1 MTKPLRILTM
11 CAKLLIL
18 LPLYLHGTTYS
29 VAAFSDSAKVPKLPD
44 DPAAVARQASASVQ
58 RAFLDGGIH
67 RQTVR
72 LPLSE
77 SMYAGKEESF
87 VADRAIG
94 WQGGPQ
100 ETYRFLTPIAES
112 VLRQISL
119 NDDKSSGLTSKIQ
132 EQVLLDFDGSALLNS
147 QSPMGALYDSLALV
161 QPNTDNYYMEL
172 IEKLE
177 NEFSDTPGKAKRLF
191 LLINPAWKDDP
202 SSWGIFQ
209 SKKAKAKILDRYETT
224 FALDQFIVKGNKISL
239 FKSYPYDWAVYWTQ
253 LQTSAEKEGGTS
265 GDSPVLLGSMSK
277 RPTYLEVEKM
287 LDATAPTAT

>member
-1 MTKPLRILTM
+1 MCTRLLLLLTFH
-11 CAKLLIL
+11 
-18 LPLYLHGTTYS
+18 LYVISHHVEG
-29 VAAFSDSAKVPKLPD
+29 FSDSAATVPKLPNN
-44 DPAAVARQASASVQ
+44 PEAVARQASTSIQ
-58 RAFLDGGIH
+58 RAFLEAGIH

-94 WQGGPQ
+94 WQGDPQ
-100 ETYRFLTPIAES
+100 ETYRFLSPMAES

-119 NDDKSSGLTSKIQ
+119 NDDKSSGLTPKIQ
-132 EQVLLDFDGSALLNS
+132 EQTLLDFDGSALLNS

-209 SKKAKAKILDRYETT
+209 SKKAKEKILDRYETT

-239 FKSYPYDWAVYWTQ
+239 YKSYPYDWAVYWTQ
-253 LQTSAEKEGGTS
+253 LQPS
-265 GDSPVLLGSMSK
+265 GAKQGDASRNSPTLLGSMPK

-287 LDATAPTAT
+287 LDAAGSAR

>member
-1 MTKPLRILTM
+1 MTLPIMMSTE
-11 CAKLLIL
+11 IL
-18 LPLYLHGTTYS
+18 LLLLLLLYCEAYS
-29 VAAFSDSAKVPKLPD
+29 VGGFSHSPASVPKLPENPED
-44 DPAAVARQASASVQ
+44 VARQASASIQ
-58 RAFLDGGIH
+58 RAVLDGGIH
-67 RQTVR
+67 RQTIR

-77 SMYAGKEESF
+77 SMYARKEESF

-100 ETYRFLTPIAES
+100 ETYRFVSPMTES

-119 NDDKSSGLTSKIQ
+119 NDDKNSGLTPKIQ
-132 EQVLLDFDGSALLNS
+132 RQILLDFDGSALLNA

-172 IEKLE
+172 IEKVE

-209 SKKAKAKILDRYETT
+209 SKKAKDKILDRYETT

-239 FKSYPYDWAVYWTQ
+239 FKSYPFDWTAYWTQ
-253 LQTSAEKEGGTS
+253 LRPSGTRESDDSSIEGAT
-265 GDSPVLLGSMSK
+265 LLGSMPK
-277 RPTYLEVEKM
+277 RPTYLEVENM
-287 LDATAPTAT
+287 LDSAMAARS